1 MTFRARLV
9 VAATTA
15 VVWVAPEVAD
25 DRLTEPPEN
34 AYRRLMPRACGF
46 PLTAD
51 DARRAVTDR
60 DDFLGSATWFEAWI
74 LAAQIH
80 GHLTK
85 TFGPRWTNGHALT
98 ADDVARW
105 AGGAGLDPAQL
116 SSQLAARLT
125 AK

>member
-1 MTFRARLV
+1 MS
-9 VAATTA
+9 
-15 VVWVAPEVAD
+15 
-25 DRLTEPPEN
+25 
-34 AYRRLMPRACGF
+34 RACGF

-80 GHLTK
+80 RHLTK
-85 TFGPRWTNGHALT
+85 TFGPRWWESPGAGQELSALWTNGHALT